1 MRIGTVLVPAETSV
15 TVSIDDLGIRIK
27 CELIRGVTVKENDR
41 VLVELLPGGLKG
53 VIIGVM

>member
-27 CELIRGVTVKENDR
+27 CELIRGVTVKENDL
-41 VLVELLPGGLKG
+41 VLVELLRGG
-53 VIIGVM
+53 

>member
-27 CELIRGVTVKENDR
+27 CEMIRGVTVKENDC